1 MDLFQESSVSFG
13 RASGKRPDPGR
24 IGEYDEDVT
33 ATYGTKA
40 DGGALGMRLVRLGEL
55 DAHREESP
63 NLIGSETGNDIGEAW
78 IML

>member
-1 MDLFQESSVSFG
+1 M
-13 RASGKRPDPGR
+13 
-24 IGEYDEDVT
+24 
-33 ATYGTKA
+33 
-40 DGGALGMRLVRLGEL
+40 GMRLVGIGEL

>member
-1 MDLFQESSVSFG
+1 L
-13 RASGKRPDPGR
+13 
-24 IGEYDEDVT
+24 GEPLERGLTQDDRRYDEDVT
-33 ATYGTKA
+33 ATEATKA
-40 DGGALGMRLVRLGEL
+40 DGGALGMRLVSIGEL